1 MKPIL
6 LADQSRNGVVPRS
19 VTFLMGLNNGKR
31 KGWGNKPHPALM
43 LILPMALLM
52 GFYPFIATA
61 NSDSRFADP
70 FATHQQ
76 VRESPGQKQHEE
88 DDPCRLNT
96 DSQQAWTLVDVINQA
111 LCFNPQT
118 RLAWANA
125 RYQAGQV
132 GIAKAAYLPTVTLT
146 TSLSRGINSSNSNNL
161 QTTTINNSSSSGA
174 AEPIN
179 RFTPVLSLSY
189 LLYNFG
195 GREALLETAQKTLE
209 ASNWTQDAV
218 LQTVMFAAIQAY
230 YQVFASQAAADA
242 SLVSE
247 NATGEALNAA
257 KTRHDIGAATLAD
270 ALLAQTAF
278 AQARLNRQKT
288 EGEARVA
295 SGSLANTL
303 GLQADYHLQ
312 IAPPSV
318 PKPSLEQDNNVRQL
332 IEQAKTLRPDL
343 AAAEANIKAAEASVK
358 AAEAGHMPSVSLV
371 GNLGYNNTSLPSET
385 QSWTV
390 GMQISV
396 PLFTGFNVTYQV
408 RSAKEKLEVQRAN
421 FDQLDQS
428 VSLDVWK
435 AYQLLNIAHD
445 TFKSSEDLLASA
457 NQSEQVAMGR
467 YKAGAGNIIDV
478 LTAQGSHANARLQ
491 VIQAQ
496 YAWLTQKAQLAQ
508 ALGRLDYS
516 SLPSR

>member
-6 LADQSRNGVVPRS
+6 LADPSRNWVVPRS
-19 VTFLMGLNNGKR
+19 VRFLMSLNNWKR
-31 KGWGNKPHPALM
+31 KGWGNKPHPALT
-43 LILPMALLM
+43 LILLIS
-52 GFYPFIATA
+52 FYPLIAIA
-61 NSDSRFADP
+61 NPDSRFADP

-76 VRESPGQKQHEE
+76 VSQSPGQKQQTL

-146 TSLSRGINSSNSNNL
+146 TSLSSGA
-161 QTTTINNSSSSGA
+161 NSSSGSNLQSTSTTSITSNTSTSNSDQV
-174 AEPIN
+174 IN
-179 RFTPVLSLSY
+179 RFTPALSLSY

-218 LQTVMFAAIQAY
+218 LQTVMFSAIQAY

-247 NATGEALNAA
+247 NATGEALKAA
-257 KTRHDIGAATLAD
+257 KTRHDIGAAALAD

-295 SGSLANTL
+295 SGSLANAL

-358 AAEAGHMPSVSLV
+358 AAEAGHMPSISLV

-385 QSWTV
+385 QSWSA
-390 GMQISV
+390 GIQISV

-408 RSAKEKLEVQRAN
+408 RSAKEQLEVQRAN
-421 FDQLDQS
+421 FDQLDQT

-457 NQSEQVAMGR
+457 NQSELVAMGR

>member
-6 LADQSRNGVVPRS
+6 LADKSRNGVVPRS
-19 VTFLMGLNNGKR
+19 VTFLMSLNNGKR
-31 KGWGNKPHPALM
+31 KGWGNKPHPALAH
-43 LILPMALLM
+43 ILPMALLM
-52 GFYPFIATA
+52 GVYPFIAIA

-70 FATHQQ
+70 FTTHKQ
-76 VRESPGQKQHEE
+76 VSKSPGQKQQAV

-125 RYQAGQV
+125 RFQAGQV
-132 GIAKAAYLPTVTLT
+132 GIAKSAYLPTVTLT
-146 TSLSRGINSSNSNNL
+146 TSLSSGA
-161 QTTTINNSSSSGA
+161 NSSSGSNLQSTSTTSITSNTSTSNSDQV
-174 AEPIN
+174 IN
-179 RFTPVLSLSY
+179 RFTPALSLSY

-218 LQTVMFAAIQAY
+218 LQTVMFSAIQAY

-247 NATGEALNAA
+247 NATGEALKAA
-257 KTRHDIGAATLAD
+257 KTRHEIGAAALAD

-295 SGSLANTL
+295 SGSLANAL

-318 PKPSLEQDNNVRQL
+318 PKPSLEQDCKL
-332 IEQAKTLRPDL
+332 AKT
-343 AAAEANIKAAEASVK
+343 S
-358 AAEAGHMPSVSLV
+358 
-371 GNLGYNNTSLPSET
+371 
-385 QSWTV
+385 Q
-390 GMQISV
+390 
-396 PLFTGFNVTYQV
+396 
-408 RSAKEKLEVQRAN
+408 
-421 FDQLDQS
+421 
-428 VSLDVWK
+428 
-435 AYQLLNIAHD
+435 
-445 TFKSSEDLLASA
+445 
-457 NQSEQVAMGR
+457 
-467 YKAGAGNIIDV
+467 
-478 LTAQGSHANARLQ
+478 
-491 VIQAQ
+491 
-496 YAWLTQKAQLAQ
+496 
-508 ALGRLDYS
+508 
-516 SLPSR
+516 